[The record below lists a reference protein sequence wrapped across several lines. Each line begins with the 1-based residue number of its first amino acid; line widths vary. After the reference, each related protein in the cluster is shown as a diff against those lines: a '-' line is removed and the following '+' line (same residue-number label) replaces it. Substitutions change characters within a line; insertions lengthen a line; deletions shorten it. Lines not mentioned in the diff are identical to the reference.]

1 MTGMRRLGRV
11 LNIKPTGLSGTCH
24 DTVLWS
30 LHDTNPKRTFR
41 VTIIGAFAQMLA
53 TGRQTISL
61 RQGFPIRDPL
71 QPIQLG
77 GITQFSQSRLYFFV
91 RKTGL
96 VRHPPTICPAP
107 PGG

>member
-1 MTGMRRLGRV
+1 MRRLGRV
-11 LNIKPTGLSGTCH
+11 LNIKQTGLSAGACH

-30 LHDTNPKRTFR
+30 LHDTDPKRTFR
-41 VTIIGAFAQMLA
+41 VVIIGALVQFLA
-53 TGRQTISL
+53 TGRLTISL

-77 GITQFSQSRLYFFV
+77 GITQFSQKDLYFCV

-107 PGG
+107 P